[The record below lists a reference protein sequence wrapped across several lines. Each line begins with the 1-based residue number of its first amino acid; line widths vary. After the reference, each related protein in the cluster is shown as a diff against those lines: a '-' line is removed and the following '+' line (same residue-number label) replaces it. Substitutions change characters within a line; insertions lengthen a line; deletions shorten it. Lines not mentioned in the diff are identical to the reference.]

1 MAAPVSDIAERVR
14 RSRTLALW
22 PVLPCALLAPPAAAQ
37 RLLGATVTETTL
49 SVLLAMMALI
59 LAVVLV
65 LYRRQRVLTAM
76 LREESRTDHLTH
88 IPNRRYFFEVLE
100 TNIAMA
106 SRYGQPLCLAVLD
119 VDHFKD
125 VNDTYGHTVGDK
137 VLVSIAASLQSRL
150 RRTDSVGRLGGE
162 EFAVQLPMT
171 TLNAGA
177 MIAERLRQHIA
188 SLEFPGLNPP
198 LTVSCSIGLA
208 VFTADMTVE
217 ALYHEA
223 DSALYRAKEGGRNRI
238 VLAGAAPRQQTPSAQ
253 AVAGI
258 ALSG

>member
-1 MAAPVSDIAERVR
+1 MAPRAANVAERVC
-14 RSRTLALW
+14 RSHALGLW
-22 PVLPCALLAPPAAAQ
+22 PALPCGLFAPTAAAQ
-37 RLLGATVTETTL
+37 QLLGATVTETTL
-49 SVLLAMMALI
+49 TALLAMMALI

-65 LYRRQRVLTAM
+65 LYRRQRLLTAM

-100 TNIAMA
+100 ANIAMA
-106 SRYGQPLCLAVLD
+106 SRHGQPLCLAVLD

-150 RRTDSVGRLGGE
+150 RRSDSVGRLGGE
-162 EFAVQLPMT
+162 EFAVQLPVT

-177 MIAERLRQHIA
+177 MIAERLRQQIA
-188 SLEFPGLNPP
+188 TLEFPGLNPP

-208 VFTADMTVE
+208 VFSADMSAETF
-217 ALYHEA
+217 YHEA

-238 VLAGAAPRQQTPSAQ
+238 VLAGGDPRQHSSA
-253 AVAGI
+253 AHAAGGI